1 MNQLLTWVPKC
12 MRSSIQNTV
21 IHKQILGNEKE
32 TREQR
37 NFHLLFSH
45 KTGILLLG
53 ESLPER

>member
-1 MNQLLTWVPKC
+1 